1 MTHEQHRP
9 GQEQRRI
16 EFDPEFDAVG
26 DEEVSDLLRGAVDL
40 HVHPAPSPFT
50 RRLGLLQA
58 AEHAADAGF
67 RGIIVKSHHHSMVS
81 DVLAVSDAVGGLPLP
96 VYSGVALNNQVG
108 GINPSAVELA
118 LNMGGRIVWF
128 PTISSDRHIC
138 VHNEELK
145 FPRTAKPFRKDV
157 PTRVL
162 DDDGDV
168 LPEVHDVLDLIKDAD
183 AILSGGHMGVDEL
196 DAVVRAAA
204 SKGIEKIIISHP
216 NFVIGAAPELCAEWV
231 RFGVKFEHELCMYDD
246 RSSFYHWTLDTMLT
260 YIKATGV
267 EHSMIGSDLGQANN
281 PFPVQAYR
289 RIVRALLDLG
299 VSADDVRTLVST
311 NPAQLLGV

>member
-1 MTHEQHRP
+1 MSSQLAAV
-9 GQEQRRI
+9 
-16 EFDPEFDAVG
+16 EFDPELDAVG
-26 DEEVSDLLRGAVDL
+26 DHEVTDLLVGAVDL

-58 AEHAADAGF
+58 AQQASAAGF
-67 RGIIVKSHHHSMVS
+67 RGLIVKSHHHSMVT

-108 GINPSAVELA
+108 GINPAAVELA
-118 LNMGGRIVWF
+118 LNLGGRIVWF
-128 PTISSDRHIC
+128 PTISSGQHIC

-145 FPRTAKPFRKDV
+145 FPRTAKPFRKDT

-162 DDDGDV
+162 DDDGKV
-168 LPEVHDVLDLIKDAD
+168 LPEVHDVLDLILSAG
-183 AILSGGHMGVDEL
+183 AILSGGHMGVEEL

-204 SKGIEKIIISHP
+204 AKGIEKIIISHP
-216 NFVIGAAPELCAEWV
+216 NFVIGAAPDLCAEWV

-246 RSSFYHWTLDTMLT
+246 RSSFYHWELETMLE

-267 EHSMIGSDLGQANN
+267 HSSMIGSDLGQAGN

-289 RIVRALLDLG
+289 RIVRALLDRG
-299 VSADDVRTLVST
+299 VSHEDVRTLVST
-311 NPAQLLGV
+311 NPAGLLGV

>member
-1 MTHEQHRP
+1 MTEGTGRL
-9 GQEQRRI
+9 EL
-16 EFDPEFDAVG
+16 DPAFDAVG
-26 DEEVSDLLRGAVDL
+26 DEEVSELLRGAVDL

-58 AEHAADAGF
+58 AQQAAEAGF
-67 RGIIVKSHHHSMVS
+67 RGLIVKSHHHSMVS
-81 DVLAVSDAVGGLPLP
+81 DVLAVSDAAGGLPLP

-108 GINPSAVELA
+108 GINPAAVELA

-145 FPRTAKPFRKDV
+145 FPRTAKHFRKDIR
-157 PTRVL
+157 TAVL
-162 DDDGDV
+162 DDEGNV
-168 LPEVHDVLDLIKDAD
+168 LPEVHDVLDLIKDAG

-204 SKGIEKIIISHP
+204 AKGIEKIIISHP
-216 NFVIGAAPELCAEWV
+216 NFVIGAEPELCASWT
-231 RFGVKFEHELCMYDD
+231 RFGVMFEHELCMYDD
-246 RSSFYHWTLDTMLT
+246 RSSFYHWELDVMLG
-260 YIKATGV
+260 YIKATGL
-267 EHSMIGSDLGQANN
+267 EHSMIGSDLGQAGN

-289 RIVRALLDLG
+289 RTVRALLDLG
-299 VSADDVRTLVST
+299 VNSEDIRTLVST